1 MNPTLYYEI
10 AFVQGEEAREVLEI
24 LDREG
29 EAAAMSH
36 LTQWD
41 FGGESEHS
49 PTTFPWGTSDLIFRD
64 GEYVMSYNTQLGY
77 IGLCRI
83 IQHST
88 KSIFVMVMPNEG

>member
-1 MNPTLYYEI
+1 MNPPVYYSI
-10 AFVQGEEAREVLEI
+10 VFLQGEEAYEALDL

-49 PTTFPWGTSDLIFRD
+49 PTTHPWGTADATFRD
-64 GEYVMSYNTQLGY
+64 GEYVLSYNTRLGY

-83 IQHST
+83 AAKPST
-88 KSIFVMVMPNEG
+88 TLP